1 MDLYYIKDTKEYR
14 WRTTGTGDKQ
24 TNLGGSI
31 ALWQDE
37 RQLHGTR
44 PDASAYSHV
53 HGSEVPRPVVPM
65 RILIG
70 NRQGDVVVDIHH
82 QGSSF
87 SDGGQSTIAIPEDRV
102 VDTEGLGHYEE
113 MSPLTCVEPAGH

>member
-1 MDLYYIKDTKEYR
+1 MLKTPRNIGGEEQGPATSKPR
-14 WRTTGTGDKQ
+14 
-24 TNLGGSI
+24 LGGSL

-53 HGSEVPRPVVPM
+53 HGSEVPRPVVPI
-65 RILIG
+65 RIMVG

-82 QGSSF
+82 QGSSL
-87 SDGGQSTIAIPEDRV
+87 SDRGQSTIAIPEDRV